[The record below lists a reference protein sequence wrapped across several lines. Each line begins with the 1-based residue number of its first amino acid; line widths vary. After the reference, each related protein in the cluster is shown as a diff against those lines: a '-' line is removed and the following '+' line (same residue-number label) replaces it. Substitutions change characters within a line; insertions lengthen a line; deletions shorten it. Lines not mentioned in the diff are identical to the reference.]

1 MHVTGIVAEFDPFH
15 RGHAYLLSHVR
26 KRWPD
31 TAIVAV
37 MSGYFTQRGAPAALR
52 PCARAEMAL
61 HCGADLVLELPLP
74 WAISSAE
81 GFARGGVE
89 VLRSAGADALAFGSE
104 CGDEALLR
112 RCAKALSHPDFPD
125 LLRQSLSSGVSYAA
139 ARQQAVSA
147 LAGEETAAVLEF
159 PNDSLA
165 VSYLCAAHGLGWEPE
180 LAVIPRTGAGHGE
193 AAPVEGIASASH
205 VRDLLEQGA
214 VERAAAL
221 LPEPCQDVLRRE
233 WEDGLCPASLERC
246 QRAALYRLRTMR
258 KTDFLSLPDCSEGLE
273 HRLFRAAREAR
284 TLAEFYELVR
294 SRRCTHARARRL
306 ALWAFLGLTAADRP
320 ESVPFVR
327 ILGLNGRGRAVL
339 RERKTSGT
347 LPLVTKPAA
356 IRALPPEARS
366 LLELEARST
375 DLWRLCL
382 PGLEHSAAG
391 SFWREGPV
399 VCD

>member
-139 ARQQAVSA
+139 ARQQAVSV
-147 LAGEETAAVLEF
+147 LAGEDTAAVLES
-159 PNDSLA
+159 PNDALG
-165 VSYLCAAHGLGWEPE
+165 VSYLCAAGEADWRPE
-180 LAVIPRTGAGHGE
+180 LLTVERTGASHNA

-205 VRDLLEQGA
+205 IRDLLEQGA
-214 VERAAAL
+214 AEQAASL
-221 LPEPCQDVLRRE
+221 LPEPCRPILHRE
-233 WEDGLCPASLERC
+233 WEAGLCPASLERC
-246 QRAALYRLRTMR
+246 QRAALYRLRTM
-258 KTDFLSLPDCSEGLE
+258 TEADFLALPDCSEGLE
-273 HRLFRAAREAR
+273 HRLYRASREAR
-284 TLAEFYELVR
+284 SLEEFYQLTR

-306 ALWAFLGLTAADRP
+306 ALWAFLGLTAADRLQNLP
-320 ESVPFVR
+320 CVR
-327 ILGLNGRGRAVL
+327 VLGLNSRGREVL
-339 RERKTSGT
+339 RSMKGSSIPV
-347 LPLVTKPAA
+347 LTKPAA
-356 IRALPPEARS
+356 ARS
-366 LLELEARST
+366 LSPEGQHLISLEERAA

-382 PGLEHSAAG
+382 PGLERSAAG
-391 SFWREGPV
+391 SLLRESPV
-399 VCD
+399 VL